1 MYIMGLQAA
10 YGLPAVIKPR
20 WAAADEGSIV
30 CNSSRAAPPGPLLS
44 PNPKMCFLQKEAR
57 CSFASCKRICWIL
70 PKDTT
75 ANTPFWQLI
84 SAGRRNRNSAASCQM
99 KEKIPFFF
107 FSSPPPTPSPFC
119 CLMELKTPVKKK
131 ISEKIFLFVLT
142 PLLLTL
148 QPLCV
153 PPTSSHADGRN
164 EGCSVQDLPG
174 CSHLSAQPLS

>member
-1 MYIMGLQAA
+1 MYIVGLQAA
-10 YGLPAVIKPR
+10 YGLPAVIKPH

-75 ANTPFWQLI
+75 ANTPFWQSI

-107 FSSPPPTPSPFC
+107 FPPPPTPLPF
-119 CLMELKTPVKKK
+119 LLFNGIKNP
-131 ISEKIFLFVLT
+131 SEKKNLRKDLSICFNPSSAHPAA
-142 PLLLTL
+142 PLRSPHQ
-148 QPLCV
+148 QPC
-153 PPTSSHADGRN
+153 RWK
-164 EGCSVQDLPG
+164 E
-174 CSHLSAQPLS
+174 